1 MSAQIS
7 IPKGT
12 FEEAAAALKK
22 ATELKPDFVEH
33 HLELA
38 RTYMEMDKYKDA
50 SDEFQKAI
58 DLPATTSKDPDYKK
72 EAADEIVKAKRK
84 AK

>member
-1 MSAQIS
+1 
-7 IPKGT
+7 
-12 FEEAAAALKK
+12 
-22 ATELKPDFVEH
+22 
-33 HLELA
+33 
-38 RTYMEMDKYKDA
+38 MEMDKYKDA